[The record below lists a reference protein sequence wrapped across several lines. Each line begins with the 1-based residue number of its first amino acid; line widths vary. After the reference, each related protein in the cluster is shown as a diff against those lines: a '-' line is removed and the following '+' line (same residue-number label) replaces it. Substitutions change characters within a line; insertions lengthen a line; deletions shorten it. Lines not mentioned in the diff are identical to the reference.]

1 MAAHPMPMGR
11 AGARRPE
18 FAIDRRSRWFDILIV
33 SGIFSA
39 ILFNL
44 VIGPLAV
51 VIVFAAVCA
60 FCLFRW
66 ERLPRMLLECW
77 PLFLLPAMTL
87 LSALWS
93 DVPATT
99 LRYGLLF
106 SVTVFAGIIVG
117 GGVRRSAY
125 LNGHFLAFAVYSVSS
140 ILFGRWVEWGEG
152 AGDAYAGLAG
162 SKNAA
167 GDMAGVAI
175 LVTIV
180 FVRSMFKSNR
190 RIAGLAA
197 CGLFPLLGWLLV
209 SSRATGA
216 LIATLMASACLI
228 AWLFSAQFERQ
239 VRGGIFVGATV
250 AAVLALITQQ
260 WWLQPIFDLVL
271 NASGKDAGLTGRAEL
286 WAFGDHLIAERPWL
300 GLGYGAFWLKESVDA
315 RYLWDMMGI
324 ESHQGFNFH
333 NTFKEILVHLGYVGL
348 GVAAI
353 MAATG
358 VTMLLFKTMKTASL
372 ESILAFT
379 LCFYFAVKMPFEVIG
394 FDSMHFTTVTMYALF
409 AIGLRR
415 DDASGV
421 RVGLSRKTPSP
432 TATSRLSLRQGRPV
446 V

>member
-18 FAIDRRSRWFDILIV
+18 FAINRRSRWFDILIV
-33 SGIFSA
+33 GAVFAA

-44 VIGPLAV
+44 LIGPLTV
-51 VIVFAAVCA
+51 VVVFGAVCA

-66 ERLPRMLLECW
+66 ERLPGMVLECW
-77 PLFLLPAMTL
+77 PLFLLPAMAL

-99 LRYGLLF
+99 IRYASLYT
-106 SVTVFAGIIVG
+106 VTAFAGIIVG
-117 GGVRRSAY
+117 GGVYRSAY
-125 LNGHFLAFAVYSVSS
+125 LNGHFLAFSIYSVASA
-140 ILFGRWVEWGEG
+140 LFGRWVEWGEG

-162 SKNAA
+162 SKNAS
-167 GDMAGVAI
+167 GDMAGVAT

-180 FVRSMFKSNR
+180 FVRAMFKINR

-197 CGLFPLLGWLLV
+197 CGLFPILGWLLL

-216 LIATLMASACLI
+216 LIATIMASACLI
-228 AWLFSAQFERQ
+228 AWLISERFERQ
-239 VRGGIFVGATV
+239 VRGGIFVGGTI
-250 AAVLALITQQ
+250 AAVLALLTQQ

-271 NASGKDAGLTGRAEL
+271 NASGKDAGLTGRTEL
-286 WAFGDHLIAERPWL
+286 WAFGDHLIAKRPWL
-300 GLGYGAFWLKESVDA
+300 GLGYGAFWLKDSVDA

-324 ESHQGFNFH
+324 ASHQGFNFH
-333 NTFKEILVHLGYVGL
+333 NTIKEIVVHLGYVGL

-358 VTMLLFKTMKTASL
+358 VTMLLAKTMRVASL

-409 AIGLRR
+409 AVGMRR
-415 DDASGV
+415 DGLGDSRSSPSRRGTWRLGV
-421 RVGLSRKTPSP
+421 RRGH
-432 TATSRLSLRQGRPV
+432 PV
-446 V
+446 A